1 MTDPPAY
8 VFRLQMG
15 VTDQHP
21 GGFETAN
28 ESNLWHRQPKLEERD
43 IVEMLRETLPRQ
55 PEGKDALIR
64 RISERHQRLR
74 SCPAKTGAFIG
85 NPHAR

>member
-43 IVEMLRETLPRQ
+43 IVEMLNGTLPDSPKERM
-55 PEGKDALIR
+55 PLSGASASG
-64 RISERHQRLR
+64 ISAEARAQQK
-74 SCPAKTGAFIG
+74 PA
-85 NPHAR
+85 PS